1 MKKMVCVSFA
11 LLCAAT
17 SLFSQKISWGIV
29 PGFNSATQL
38 VRNPSKPEDGTF
50 QFNSISAWGLDAF
63 AEKQI
68 FNNLN
73 AQVRAGYQHKGMKN
87 QVQTPITTDDNTLMY
102 LEPEGHFHY
111 INLDLIAKWH
121 LDKENINPFLITG
134 VRGNYLV
141 SKSNNSTFAF
151 YEGYSTYKNFNIG
164 MFTGIGLE
172 FQKMVWLALETDL
185 DIIRPVKTSTTAV
198 RNLVISGTLGINV
211 GKIFC
216 KS

>member
-1 MKKMVCVSFA
+1 MVCVSFA

-17 SLFSQKISWGIV
+17 SVVSQQLSWGIV

-68 FNNLN
+68 VNNLN
-73 AQVRAGYQHKGMKN
+73 AQIRAGYQHKGMKN
-87 QVQTPITTDDNTLMY
+87 QVQTPITTYDNTLWY

-111 INLDLIAKWH
+111 INLDVIAKWH
-121 LDKENINPFLITG
+121 LNKENINPFFITG
-134 VRGNYLV
+134 IRGNYLI
-141 SKSNNSTFAF
+141 SKSNNSTPAF
-151 YEGYSTYKNFNIG
+151 YDGYSTYKNFNIG
-164 MFTGIGLE
+164 MLTGIGIE
-172 FQKMVWLALETDL
+172 FQNVVSLALETDL
-185 DIIRPVKTSTTAV
+185 DLIRPVKTSSTAV
-198 RNLVISGTLGINV
+198 RNLVISGTLGINF
-211 GKIFC
+211 GNIFF

>member
-1 MKKMVCVSFA
+1 MKNMVCVSLV
-11 LLCAAT
+11 LLCT
-17 SLFSQKISWGIV
+17 SISGFSQQLSWGIT

-50 QFNSISAWGLDAF
+50 QFNSIAAWGLDAF

-68 FNNLN
+68 LNNMN

-102 LEPEGHFHY
+102 LEPEGHFQY

-121 LDKENINPFLITG
+121 LNKENVNPFLITG
-134 VRGNYLV
+134 IRGNYLV
-141 SKSNNSTFAF
+141 SKNSHSTNVF
-151 YEGYSTYKNFNIG
+151 YEGYSTYKNMNCGIV
-164 MFTGIGLE
+164 TGIGLE
-172 FQKMVWLALETDL
+172 FQKMVSLALETDL
-185 DIIRPVKTSTTAV
+185 DLIRPVKTSTTAV
-198 RNLVISGTLGINV
+198 RNFVISGTIGINF
-211 GKIFC
+211 GNIFC

>member
-17 SLFSQKISWGIV
+17 SLFSQQLSWGIV

-50 QFNSISAWGLDAF
+50 QFNSLASWGLDGY
-63 AEKQI
+63 AEKQLLNH
-68 FNNLN
+68 FN
-73 AQVRAGYQHKGMKN
+73 AQVRAGYQHKGMKT
-87 QVQTPITTDDNTLMY
+87 QVQTLGNNGLAY
-102 LEPEGHFHY
+102 LEPEGHFHC
-111 INLDLIAKWH
+111 INLDLIAKLH
-121 LDKENINPFLITG
+121 LNKDNINPFLITG

-141 SKSNNSTFAF
+141 SKSNNSAFAF

-164 MFTGIGLE
+164 MVTGIGVE

-185 DIIRPVKTSTTAV
+185 DLIRPVKSSTTAV